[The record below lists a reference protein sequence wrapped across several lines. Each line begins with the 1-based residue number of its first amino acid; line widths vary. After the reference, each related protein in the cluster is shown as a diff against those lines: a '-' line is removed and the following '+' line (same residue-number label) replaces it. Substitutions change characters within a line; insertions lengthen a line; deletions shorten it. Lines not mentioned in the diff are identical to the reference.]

1 MTKNAVDDFMN
12 DDSDSSSDNEST
24 TSGSKKNIRPMHNIG
39 QACKFCKKRHIRC
52 DGNFPCTQC
61 VKRNLQCAF
70 GTKTKRGPKPKTD
83 LYEHCNKLMVDLEVQ
98 KQIAEYW
105 REQFMTAMR
114 KHGKDGN
121 EFVEEHGLHPPNAV
135 TDLERNGSSNGFV
148 SPGGSAGGAGGA
160 SMDESVAS
168 SESSMVPYGRYTNSP
183 STLMMNV
190 DSGGASMAA
199 GSATNSSAVPYVPQ
213 ITNRDPKP
221 TLTIEQLN
229 NMYVLFANQVQPLA
243 PDYQVNFRAE
253 VCLEVWNSTKAERDE
268 MKEATALT
276 EMFEHSVVAAHGF
289 RLVAAPD
296 VMHRFAKKAE
306 DLLQLLFFQ
315 REAQCH
321 PELAQRLVQ
330 VLIMLSFYYGGDDR
344 DGSKQSVIML
354 AYQIIS
360 MHRTHIAPATM
371 HRVYYTMMSLS
382 ENQADRVYWFNQA
395 SSLATQMKIKSLAS
409 VTAASMM
416 FIFSSLH
423 PKANFDQAPPSFT
436 KPQLAAFLKKID
448 EARNYF
454 MATNTTVDGLPLSPD
469 AVSTFSVLMNGC
481 RSELLFLL
489 GEFQS
494 AQTTAQWT
502 IEVGAA
508 LERPVHISM
517 FGIMCATEVALAMHM
532 TPATQL
538 ALATFERHAPSLP
551 IANRFRRRIMSQV
564 DLNRA
569 NASSAAAA
577 ATGDSVAS
585 PDGIKMEHS
594 PLLSVAPPS
603 PLISASGISSP
614 VPSSAS
620 NMSVSSQSS
629 SSPGPRIMHGVSSP
643 SPASGMRMQAPLHPS
658 PHQHLQSPLSG
669 PSSKAPANA
678 GGALKGSPS
687 STQTTPTQNAQQML
701 TTSSEMMQ
709 SDYMHM
715 NEELGYGLNPM
726 GIHQLPTTDPHFGTQ
741 PSAMATPAQFRPVPL
756 RMSGSM
762 PNDDLNMYSDDY
774 PAFN

>member
-1 MTKNAVDDFMN
+1 MDMTRQAADDFMN
-12 DDSDSSSDNEST
+12 DMSDSSSGDEST
-24 TSGSKKNIRPMHNIG
+24 MSGSKKNLRPTHNIG

-61 VKRNLQCAF
+61 VKRNLQCTF

-121 EFVEEHGLHPPNAV
+121 EFVEEHGLHPPSSLQ
-135 TDLERNGSSNGFV
+135 DIERTGTSNSFLTPSSATQT
-148 SPGGSAGGAGGA
+148 PGGS
-160 SMDESVAS
+160 MDETPSGSNGDS
-168 SESSMVPYGRYTNSP
+168 SAPSFRYGG
-183 STLMMNV
+183 
-190 DSGGASMAA
+190 SGGALTA
-199 GSATNSSAVPYVPQ
+199 SSSHAMSVDNVQYVPH
-213 ITNRDPKP
+213 ITQRDPKP
-221 TLTIEQLN
+221 SLNIEQLN
-229 NMYVLFANQVQPLA
+229 QMFTLFSSQIQPLV
-243 PDYQVNFRAE
+243 PDYVVTFRAE

-268 MKEATALT
+268 VRDAPILT
-276 EMFEHSVVAAHGF
+276 DLFEHAVVAAHGF
-289 RLVAAPD
+289 RLAAQPD

-321 PELAQRLVQ
+321 PELAQKLVQ
-330 VLIMLSFYYGGDDR
+330 VLILLSFYYGGDDR

-454 MATNTTVDGLPLSPD
+454 MATNTTIDGMPLSQD

-532 TPATQL
+532 TPATQM
-538 ALATFERHAPSLP
+538 ALATFERHAAALP

-564 DLNRA
+564 DLHRA
-569 NASSAAAA
+569 ADQDAKALEGTAASTVPLGITSGSNTPSAAMNTSGTLSPTPNASS
-577 ATGDSVAS
+577 GRVLS
-585 PDGIKMEHS
+585 PNAQQ
-594 PLLSVAPPS
+594 APGNNQRS
-603 PLISASGISSP
+603 GGQGFASGG
-614 VPSSAS
+614 
-620 NMSVSSQSS
+620 QSS
-629 SSPGPRIMHGVSSP
+629 SSMLASSNDI
-643 SPASGMRMQAPLHPS
+643 
-658 PHQHLQSPLSG
+658 LQ
-669 PSSKAPANA
+669 N
-678 GGALKGSPS
+678 
-687 STQTTPTQNAQQML
+687 
-701 TTSSEMMQ
+701 
-709 SDYMHM
+709 DYMPM
-715 NEELGYGLNPM
+715 NDELSYPM
-726 GIHQLPTTDPHFGTQ
+726 GINQLPTTDPHFGTQ
-741 PSAMATPAQFRPVPL
+741 PTAMKTPVQFRPIQ
-756 RMSGSM
+756 MSGNMSA
-762 PNDDLNMYSDDY
+762 DEALMYSDDY
-774 PAFN
+774 AGLH

>member
-1 MTKNAVDDFMN
+1 MDSARSAADDFMN
-12 DDSDSSSDNEST
+12 DMSDSSSDEST
-24 TSGSKKNIRPMHNIG
+24 TSGSKKNLRPTHNIG

-61 VKRNLQCAF
+61 VKRNLQCTF

-121 EFVEEHGLHPPNAV
+121 EFVEEHGLHPPSALTDVERTSTSNAFHSPASAAE
-135 TDLERNGSSNGFV
+135 T
-148 SPGGSAGGAGGA
+148 PGGS
-160 SMDESVAS
+160 MDETPNPETAVAPFALRYSGLASGATSNSLTAMSVDGPA
-168 SESSMVPYGRYTNSP
+168 P
-183 STLMMNV
+183 
-190 DSGGASMAA
+190 GAA
-199 GSATNSSAVPYVPQ
+199 YVPH
-213 ITNRDPKP
+213 ITTRDPKP
-221 TLTIEQLN
+221 IITREQLDS
-229 NMYVLFANQVQPLA
+229 MFTLFSNQILPLV
-243 PDYQVNFRAE
+243 PDYTVTFRSE
-253 VCLEVWNSTKAERDE
+253 VCLEVWNSTKADRDE
-268 MKEATALT
+268 VSEATTLT
-276 EMFEHSVVAAHGF
+276 ELFEHSVVAAHGF
-289 RLVAAPD
+289 RLVAIPD
-296 VMHRFAKKAE
+296 IMHRFAKKAE

-321 PELAQRLVQ
+321 PELAQKLVQ
-330 VLIMLSFYYGGDDR
+330 VLILLSFYYGGDDR

-454 MATNTTVDGLPLSPD
+454 MSTNTTIDGMPLSPD

-502 IEVGAA
+502 IDVGSA

-564 DLNRA
+564 DLHRAADQDAKALDGTAASPALGISSGSVPA
-569 NASSAAAA
+569 NAMN
-577 ATGDSVAS
+577 TG
-585 PDGIKMEHS
+585 
-594 PLLSVAPPS
+594 
-603 PLISASGISSP
+603 SSP
-614 VPSSAS
+614 VPPTSAS
-620 NMSVSSQSS
+620 SSTTAQRGHSPMTGQSS
-629 SSPGPRIMHGVSSP
+629 MGGS
-643 SPASGMRMQAPLHPS
+643 
-658 PHQHLQSPLSG
+658 
-669 PSSKAPANA
+669 
-678 GGALKGSPS
+678 GGAGQQASLGRTSMLGNS
-687 STQTTPTQNAQQML
+687 NDILQN
-701 TTSSEMMQ
+701 
-709 SDYMHM
+709 DYMHM
-715 NEELGYGLNPM
+715 NEDYGLGPI
-726 GIHQLPTTDPHFGTQ
+726 GIHQIPQTDPHFGT
-741 PSAMATPAQFRPVPL
+741 TPTALKTPVQFRTVPL
-756 RMSGSM
+756 QMSGSM
-762 PNDDLNMYSDDY
+762 QADEPLMYSDDY
-774 PAFN
+774 ASLH

>member
-1 MTKNAVDDFMN
+1 MDSARSAADDFMN
-12 DDSDSSSDNEST
+12 DMSDSSSDNEST
-24 TSGSKKNIRPMHNIG
+24 ASGSKKNLRPSHNIG

-61 VKRNLQCAF
+61 VKRNLQCTF

-121 EFVEEHGLHPPNAV
+121 EFVEEHGLHPPSA
-135 TDLERNGSSNGFV
+135 LSEIERSSTSNSFH
-148 SPGGSAGGAGGA
+148 SPASAAQTPGGSMEETSPTESGA
-160 SMDESVAS
+160 SPFNLRYGGLSTNTSSGSSHAMSVDG
-168 SESSMVPYGRYTNSP
+168 P
-183 STLMMNV
+183 
-190 DSGGASMAA
+190 A
-199 GSATNSSAVPYVPQ
+199 GSAYVPH
-213 ITNRDPKP
+213 ITTRESKP
-221 TLTIEQLN
+221 TLTIDELN
-229 NMYVLFANQVQPLA
+229 SMFGLFSSQIQPLV
-243 PDYQVNFRAE
+243 PDYVVTFRAE
-253 VCLEVWNSTKAERDE
+253 VSLEVWNSTKADRDE
-268 MKEATALT
+268 VREAAALT
-276 EMFEHSVVAAHGF
+276 DLFEHSVVSAHGF
-289 RLVAAPD
+289 RLAAMPD

-321 PELAQRLVQ
+321 PELAQKLVQ
-330 VLIMLSFYYGGDDR
+330 VLILLSFYYGGDDR

-454 MATNTTVDGLPLSPD
+454 MSTNTTIDGMPLSAD

-502 IEVGAA
+502 IDVGSA

-564 DLNRA
+564 DLHRA
-569 NASSAAAA
+569 ADQEAKALEGTSASTVLGIGSGSASPNTAMNTSGTHSPAPNASS
-577 ATGDSVAS
+577 
-585 PDGIKMEHS
+585 
-594 PLLSVAPPS
+594 
-603 PLISASGISSP
+603 SGT
-614 VPSSAS
+614 
-620 NMSVSSQSS
+620 SS
-629 SSPGPRIMHGVSSP
+629 STAAGAANRS
-643 SPASGMRMQAPLHPS
+643 HPS
-658 PHQHLQSPLSG
+658 PMSVQSPLGGSG
-669 PSSKAPANA
+669 GMGPQPVRASGYGASS
-678 GGALKGSPS
+678 GGGNGAS
-687 STQTTPTQNAQQML
+687 ML
-701 TTSSEMMQ
+701 TNSSDILQ
-709 SDYMHM
+709 NDYMQM
-715 NEELGYGLNPM
+715 NEDYGLGI

-741 PSAMATPAQFRPVPL
+741 PTALKTPVQFRSVPL
-756 RMSGSM
+756 QMSGSM
-762 PNDDLNMYSDDY
+762 QSDESLMYSDDY
-774 PAFN
+774 NGHLH